1 MAEPR
6 DWSKVGIVL
15 GLGTAQTLA
24 WASSYYL
31 VAFVAEPQA
40 RDIGI
45 STTTVYAAFTG
56 ALLVAALLGPRVGRT
71 IDLVGGREVLAFSNL
86 LLAGGLLLLALATSV
101 PVLWLGWL
109 VLGAGM

>member
-6 DWSKVGIVL
+6 DWGKIGIVL
-15 GLGTAQTLA
+15 GLGTTQTLA

-45 STTTVYAAFTG
+45 TTTSVYAAFTG

-71 IDLVGGREVLAFSNL
+71 IDLIGGREVLAVSNV
-86 LLAGGLLLLALATSV
+86 LLASGLVVLAVAGSKIS
-101 PVLWLGWL
+101 LWLGWL
-109 VLGAGM
+109 LLG